1 MTEFLSLLTLFLEIL
16 EGVMCLAFIGC
27 VIWIAKGGI

>member
-1 MTEFLSLLTLFLEIL
+1 MIEFMSLLTLVLEIL
-16 EGVMCLAFIGC
+16 EGAMCLVFIGC